1 MEQCSISHSF
11 HISFIS
17 SSKYCRILKSMR
29 NFFHYTAAGSPLLSL
44 LPPPLLE
51 RRERNRY
58 DIRQEIQCIY
68 PESPEESFAGIIKN
82 LSHSGMCLY
91 LLNPVRIGQ
100 EVLLKSRQHLSKEGI
115 VVWCRETGETLG
127 IYKVGLK
134 FT

>member
-1 MEQCSISHSF
+1 MRD
-11 HISFIS
+11 FI
-17 SSKYCRILKSMR
+17 
-29 NFFHYTAAGSPLLSL
+29 HYTAAGSPLLSL

-68 PESPEESFAGIIKN
+68 PELPEESFAGIIKN

-100 EVLLKSRQHLSKEGI
+100 EVLLSKEGI